1 MRYFLIAG
9 EASGDLHAARLIE
22 ELRKRDSAASFIGLG
37 GDKMCAEGCEILV
50 HYREMA
56 YMGIVAVLQNLR
68 KIRTNF
74 RTAEA
79 ALLREK
85 PDVLVLIDYPSFNL
99 KIAAFCRKH
108 LPDTK
113 IVYYIPPKVWAW
125 KTWRVHKIAR
135 LCDEVLGIFPFE
147 PAFYARYGYRCR
159 YVGNPTAEEIA
170 QWKTL
175 HAGELPR
182 EHIIAILPGSRK
194 GEISKCLPTMLAA
207 AKVVAD
213 RIAAQG
219 SESYRIVVAG
229 APGIDN
235 SFYAPYLRDTDICLT
250 RDTYRLVSQAAAA
263 VVNSGTATLETALLG
278 CPQVAVYHIACSKHL
293 MWLKPIVFSIPYF
306 TLVNLI
312 AEREVIRELVGGYFT
327 QANME
332 QELTR
337 LLTDTAYRRC
347 MLTAYKDITLRLG
360 SIPAAQNA
368 AHIITAAQKTL
379 Q

>member
-1 MRYFLIAG
+1 M
-9 EASGDLHAARLIE
+9 HAARLIE
-22 ELRKRDSAASFIGLG
+22 ELRKRDSAASFTGLG
-37 GDKMCAEGCEILV
+37 GDKMRAEGCAILV

-74 RTAEA
+74 RTAKS

-135 LCDEVLGIFPFE
+135 LCNEVLGIFPFE
-147 PAFYARYGYRCR
+147 PAFYSRYGYHCR
-159 YVGNPTAEEIA
+159 YVGNPTAEEIV

-175 HAGELPR
+175 HADELPR

-213 RIAAQG
+213 RLAAQG
-219 SESYRIVVAG
+219 DEPYRIVVAC
-229 APGIDN
+229 APGIDD
-235 SFYAPYLRDTDICLT
+235 SFYTPYLRDTDICLT

-293 MWLKPIVFSIPYF
+293 MWLKPIIFSIPYF

-312 AEREVIRELVGGYFT
+312 AEQEIIKELVGGYFT
-327 QANME
+327 QANIE

-337 LLTDTAYRRC
+337 LLTDTTVRRS
-347 MLTAYKDITLRLG
+347 MLTAYEDISHRLTNTHTAEN
-360 SIPAAQNA
+360 AAQ
-368 AHIITAAQKTL
+368 IITAIQ
-379 Q
+379 